1 MIIDKKTKRFQ
12 TRSDKPNS
20 FWLTNKNKNDFYI
33 IDDNSELAKK
43 IKENYP
49 NINFILDEKE
59 QLIDVEIDTVS
70 KQNRQKIKDF
80 QIQIKELK
88 KQLSTTDYQAIKYAE
103 GQLSEEEFL
112 EIKIKRQSWRDEIN
126 NLEKKIEELKAK
138 LNA

>member
-20 FWLTNKNKNDFYI
+20 FWLTDKNENDFYI

-59 QLIDVEIDTVS
+59 QLINVEIDTVS
-70 KQNRQKIKDF
+70 KQNRQNIKNF
-80 QIQIKELK
+80 QIQIRKFK
-88 KQLSTTDYQAIKYAE
+88 KQLRATDYQAIKYAE
-103 GQLSEEEFL
+103 GQLSKEEFL
-112 EIKIKRQSWRDEIN
+112 EMKTKRQGWRDEIN
-126 NLEKKIEELKAK
+126 NLEKKIEELKS
-138 LNA
+138 

>member
-20 FWLTNKNKNDFYI
+20 FWLTDKNENDFYI

-59 QLIDVEIDTVS
+59 QLVNVEIDTVS
-70 KQNRQKIKDF
+70 KQNRQNIKDF
-80 QIQIKELK
+80 QIQIRELK
-88 KQLSTTDYQAIKYAE
+88 KQLSATDYQAIKYAE

-126 NLEKKIEELKAK
+126 NLEKKIEELKS
-138 LNA
+138 